1 MECARRRV
9 VDATRRH
16 APLERIEG
24 VLGVRFDKDNL
35 PSDGWGEYRKDVVTR
50 AVRIDG
56 RFEVVTREGTL
67 GCEDGWLALD
77 LNGDPYPIAADVF
90 SSIYVPL

>member
-35 PSDGWGEYRKDVVTR
+35 VTR